1 MVLVSLGSCNK
12 INVISCPP
20 VIIPS
25 EQALHDIESVR
36 DTKPAL
42 YDYVDAVGVREEFIA
57 NRCK

>member
-1 MVLVSLGSCNK
+1 MVLLSLGSCSR
-12 INVISCPP
+12 ISGSCPP

-25 EQALHDIESVR
+25 EEALHEVESVI

-57 NRCK
+57 AGCK